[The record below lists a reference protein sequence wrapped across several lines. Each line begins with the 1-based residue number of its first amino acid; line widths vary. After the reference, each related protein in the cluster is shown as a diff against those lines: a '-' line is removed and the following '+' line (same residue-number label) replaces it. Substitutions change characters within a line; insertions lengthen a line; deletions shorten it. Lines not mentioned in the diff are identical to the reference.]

1 MKFLALIPLL
11 REIVA
16 LGQTIADNVRAR
28 REARKAAAKPC
39 PPPVPAKARKP
50 AKQAPTKD
58 GKR

>member
-28 REARKAAAKPC
+28 REARKAKPC
-39 PPPVPAKARKP
+39 PPPVPARK

>member
-1 MKFLALIPLL
+1 MKFFALIPLI

-39 PPPVPAKARKP
+39 PPPAPVKR
-50 AKQAPTKD
+50 AKQSPTKD

>member
-28 REARKAAAKPC
+28 REARKAKPC
-39 PPPVPAKARKP
+39 PPPVPAKAKKP